1 MDKVLSVFEEKK
13 DEKRVTEVIK
23 GEEGGDD
30 KGVSKVLSV
39 FEEKKDEKRVTEVIK
54 GEEGGDDKGVS
65 KVLSVFE
72 EQKSE
77 NSDSQNSIKTHSDI
91 VRTR

>member
-13 DEKRVTEVIK
+13 DDKRVTEVIK

-54 GEEGGDDKGVS
+54 GEGGDDKGVS

-72 EQKSE
+72 EEKSE

-91 VRTR
+91 VRTQ

>member
-23 GEEGGDD
+23 GEEGGDE

-39 FEEKKDEKRVTEVIK
+39 FEEE
-54 GEEGGDDKGVS
+54 
-65 KVLSVFE
+65 
-72 EQKSE
+72 KSE
-77 NSDSQNSIKTHSDI
+77 NSDSQNSINTHSDI
-91 VRTR
+91 VRTQ